1 MTQAQ
6 VSYKMSGGSESPI
19 LSLPCSLR
27 CRLTLQQRRSIL
39 ASSGVHSSTM
49 QILLSMHL
57 PKSRYIRCW
66 LPLRCYPPASA
77 CLAVTKGL
85 RAASYT
91 LHSSRVIVGV
101 WFVAS
106 GSSLELV
113 QCLCFWSCQPFTQN
127 DRLSGFAM
135 ATKTCRA
142 SELYQRPLNSMRSLS
157 VFKWSSESEYFE
169 R

>member
-19 LSLPCSLR
+19 LSLPCSLEM
-27 CRLTLQQRRSIL
+27 CRLQQRKSIL
-39 ASSGVHSSTM
+39 ASSLSLGST
-49 QILLSMHL
+49 QAPCRSCYPSVHL

-66 LPLRCYPPASA
+66 LPLRYYPPASA
-77 CLAVTKGL
+77 CLAVTKGP
-85 RAASYT
+85 RAA
-91 LHSSRVIVGV
+91 HNSRVIVGV

-106 GSSLELV
+106 GSSFELV

-157 VFKWSSESEYFE
+157 VLK
-169 R
+169 